1 MPSPATPA
9 PAAPAALLEAA
20 EGLFAAQGF
29 AATTIKQIG
38 AAARLNPALIYY
50 YFPDKLALYAAV
62 LDRRLGQ
69 FVRAMPARLPAGLT
83 AREGIAI
90 VVRAQVAFMRSSPHV
105 PRLLAREFAD
115 HEAAVAAPIM
125 RDLAHGPFR
134 RLQAL
139 IREGQAAGEIRTDL
153 DPALATISTI
163 AQVAWFFVAHP
174 LMARLLGHEGT
185 VPPRTVDRFTEHAIT
200 FALAALAPAP
210 APGGRPSRRPRRP
223 RRTA

>member
-1 MPSPATPA
+1 MPRAASPAA
-9 PAAPAALLEAA
+9 DAPAALLEAA

-50 YFPDKLALYAAV
+50 YVPDKLALYAAV

-69 FVRAMPARLPAGLT
+69 FARAMPARLPAGIP
-83 AREGIAI
+83 AREGIAT
-90 VVRAQVAFMRSSPHV
+90 VVRAQVAFMRASPHV
-105 PRLLAREFAD
+105 PRLLARELAD

-125 RDLAHGPFR
+125 RDIAQGPFR

-139 IREGQAAGEIRTDL
+139 IREGQAAGEIRADL

-174 LMARLLGHEGT
+174 LMARLLGHVGA
-185 VPPRTVDRFTEHAIT
+185 VPARTIDRFTEHAVT

-210 APGGRPSRRPRRP
+210 TPGRAPSRRARRP
-223 RRTA
+223 RRTP